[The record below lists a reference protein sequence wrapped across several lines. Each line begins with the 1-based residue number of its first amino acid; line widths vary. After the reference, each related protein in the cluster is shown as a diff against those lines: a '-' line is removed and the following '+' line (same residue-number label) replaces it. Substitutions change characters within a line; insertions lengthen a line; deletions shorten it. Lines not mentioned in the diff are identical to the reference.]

1 MLVEAITTA
10 TIGAMKPVIRICLA
24 ALLAGLVPA
33 LSSAA
38 TDFYSA
44 TVPVADHSAAARQQ
58 AARAGMLAMLV
69 RLTGIR
75 APQDEPAVRTML
87 ADVSSYLVEY
97 SYVTREAV
105 DDGAAPGGLGV
116 RIRYDRAGVDRF
128 LRDHALPIWPLNRP
142 RLLVWVVADEGR
154 EPAFLSGDEAAPVIA
169 DLDHSFDRRG
179 LPVVYPLH
187 DLEDQMVLD
196 ARQAREFDTE
206 ALAEASARYPVQGWL
221 VLRYYQTS
229 GQQWRG
235 AWMLGRD
242 DQTLLRQS
250 EADTLEGL
258 LDAVVDEVVD
268 AVAENQSYVAHS
280 TTDSLQLDVEGVAS
294 YGDYSR
300 LTTLLEGLSMIRA
313 VRVTGLDG
321 DRISLSLAIEG
332 GREQLLESLYR
343 NPAIRPLA
351 GGSAAA
357 DGIER
362 LRWVSGR

>member
-1 MLVEAITTA
+1 
-10 TIGAMKPVIRICLA
+10 MKLLIRICLV
-24 ALLAGLVPA
+24 ALLAGTVPA

-44 TVPVADHSAAARQQ
+44 TVPVADHSAAVRQQ
-58 AARAGMLAMLV
+58 AARDGMLAMLV

-75 APQDEPAVRTML
+75 APQDEPAVRAML
-87 ADVSSYLVEY
+87 TDVASYLVEY
-97 SYVTREAV
+97 SYVALDATE
-105 DDGAAPGGLGV
+105 DGAAPGGLGV

-128 LRDHALPIWPLNRP
+128 LRDRSLPIWPLNRP
-142 RLLVWVVADEGR
+142 RLLVWVVADDTV
-154 EPAFLSGDEAAPVIA
+154 EPAFLSGDEAAPVFA
-169 DLDHSFDRRG
+169 DLNRGFDRRG
-179 LPVVYPLH
+179 LPVVYPLQ

-196 ARQAREFDTE
+196 ARKAREFDTE
-206 ALAEASARYPVQGWL
+206 ALAEASSRYPVQGWL

-242 DQTLLRQS
+242 GQTLLRQQ
-250 EADTLEGL
+250 EAATLEDL
-258 LDAVVDEVVD
+258 LDAVVDQVVD
-268 AVAENQSYVAHS
+268 TVAENQSYVADS
-280 TTDSLQLDVEGVAS
+280 TTDNLQLEVEGVAS
-294 YGDYSR
+294 YSDYNR
-300 LTTLLEGLSMIRA
+300 LTALLEGLSMIRT

-321 DRISLSLAIEG
+321 DRLSLSLAIEG

-351 GGSAAA
+351 EGRAVVGGT
-357 DGIER
+357 ER